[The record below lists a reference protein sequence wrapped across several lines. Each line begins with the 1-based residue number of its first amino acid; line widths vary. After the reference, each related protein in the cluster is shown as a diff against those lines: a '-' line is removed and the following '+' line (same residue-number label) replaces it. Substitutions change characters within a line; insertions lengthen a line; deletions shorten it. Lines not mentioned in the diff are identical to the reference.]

1 MHLVKRLFKLHYMS
15 KLMSQFYGLLGQLG
29 ASPHKGKQTFMQSTA
44 FCEHFEILNL
54 GMSKQGA

>member
-1 MHLVKRLFKLHYMS
+1 
-15 KLMSQFYGLLGQLG
+15 MSQFYGLLGQLG

-44 FCEHFEILNL
+44 FCGHFEILNL